1 MASPENDTC
10 FINCQ
15 VDTPPPPPNKL
26 KTESI
31 PYSSDVESV
40 PSMIVTKLRAVQ
52 KQYRNIVLDASA
64 NMILFLQ

>member
-15 VDTPPPPPNKL
+15 VDTPPPPNKL
-26 KTESI
+26 KTDSS
-31 PYSSDVESV
+31 PYSSDMESV

-52 KQYRNIVLDASA
+52 KQSGNS
-64 NMILFLQ
+64 F

>member
-1 MASPENDTC
+1 MASPENYTC

-15 VDTPPPPPNKL
+15 VDTPPPPNKL
-26 KTESI
+26 KTDSS
-31 PYSSDVESV
+31 PYSSDMESV

-52 KQYRNIVLDASA
+52 KQSGNIVFDASA